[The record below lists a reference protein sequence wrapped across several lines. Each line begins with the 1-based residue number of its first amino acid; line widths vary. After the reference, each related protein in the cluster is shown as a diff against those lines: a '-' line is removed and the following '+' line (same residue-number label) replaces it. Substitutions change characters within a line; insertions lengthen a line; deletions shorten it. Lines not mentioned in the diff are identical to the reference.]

1 MLTVY
6 RTHYSPVLT
15 LYRTHH
21 RWRRVLRHGYFVIVC
36 LPYTAPTTDGD
47 EYCGVLNAA
56 ENCVLDGNAGW
67 VCA

>member
-1 MLTVY
+1 MCV
-6 RTHYSPVLT
+6 PCW
-15 LYRTHH
+15 H
-21 RWRRVLRHGYFVIVC
+21 RPARDCIY
-36 LPYTAPTTDGD
+36 YTTDGD